1 MKYFLVTKKGFDYND
16 EIYYVSGDEVGAVIP
31 QNLYK
36 SKENAYKKAR
46 DLTLDFLSYENLNY
60 YTYDPIDL
68 KNGNLQNL
76 IDDVLGEGVV
86 NIDNEENFFG
96 EYGKNTITRF
106 GEVIEKMTEKQKN
119 YLYDNLEYT
128 FKVYEIREVDL
139 VD

>member
-1 MKYFLVTKKGFDYND
+1 M
-16 EIYYVSGDEVGAVIP
+16 
-31 QNLYK
+31 
-36 SKENAYKKAR
+36 
-46 DLTLDFLSYENLNY
+46 
-60 YTYDPIDL
+60 
-68 KNGNLQNL
+68 

-86 NIDNEENFFG
+86 NIDNDENFFG